1 MELKTPESFKTIDY
15 AVTDGIARITLNRPA
30 ELNTMNG
37 DFWPEMVQVF
47 RAIEHDM
54 NVRCVIIAS
63 TGKHFTAGLDLKWAG
78 QNALASSGNAD
89 LGRQREA
96 FRRHVKELQDSFN
109 VIDNCRVPVI
119 AVCQG
124 GCIGG
129 GVDLVT
135 ACDLRIA
142 TLDAYFTI
150 QEINVAIVAD
160 VGTLQ
165 RIPFLLPQG
174 LVRELA
180 YTGRKFP
187 AAEAAKWGFVN
198 RVEDSHE
205 AALAAA
211 DAMAAE
217 ICAKSPLAITGIKQ
231 VLNYGR
237 DHSVADGLEY
247 VAVWNAGMLQ
257 GDDMKQAVAAQ
268 MARQSATF
276 QNLKP

>member
-1 MELKTPESFKTIDY
+1 MELKTLDY
-15 AVTDGIARITLNRPA
+15 RVDDGIARVTLARPA
-30 ELNTMNG
+30 ELNTMNK

-47 RAIEHDM
+47 RAIEDDM
-54 NVRCVIIAS
+54 SVRCVIIAS
-63 TGKHFTAGLDLKWAG
+63 SGKHFTAGLDLNWAG
-78 QNALASSGNAD
+78 TSVLGNDGAD

-96 FRRHVKELQDSFN
+96 FRRHVKELQESFN
-109 VIDNCRVPVI
+109 VIDRCRVPVI

-135 ACDLRIA
+135 ACDIRIC
-142 TLDAYFTI
+142 TTDAFFTI
-150 QEINVAIVAD
+150 QEVNIAIVAD

-165 RIPFLLPQG
+165 RIPYLLPQG

-180 YTGRKFP
+180 YTGRRFP
-187 AAEAAKWGFVN
+187 ALEAQKYGFVN
-198 RVEDSHE
+198 RVEDTHAE
-205 AALAAA
+205 ALTAA
-211 DAMAAE
+211 DEMARA
-217 ICAKSPLAITGIKQ
+217 ICAKSPLAMAGIKQ

-237 DHSVADGLEY
+237 EHSIADGLEY

-257 GDDMKQAVAAQ
+257 GNDVPTAVQAQ

-276 QNLKP
+276 PNLKP

>member
-1 MELKTPESFKTIDY
+1 MELKTLDY
-15 AVTDGIARITLNRPA
+15 RVADGIARITLNRPT

-37 DFWPEMVQVF
+37 DFWPEMVRVF
-47 RAIEHDM
+47 DAIAHDM
-54 NVRCVIIAS
+54 AVRCVIIAS
-63 TGKHFTAGLDLKWAG
+63 TGKHFTAGLDLNWAG
-78 QNALASSGNAD
+78 QNAAANHGGD

-96 FRRHVKELQDSFN
+96 FRRHVKELQESFN

-135 ACDLRIA
+135 ACDMRIC
-142 TLDAYFTI
+142 TSDAWFTI
-150 QEINVAIVAD
+150 QEINVGIVAD

-165 RIPFLLPQG
+165 RIPHLLPQG
-174 LVRELA
+174 LIRELA

-187 AAEAAKWGFVN
+187 AAEAARHGFVN
-198 RVEDSHE
+198 RVEDSLE
-205 AALAAA
+205 DALAAA
-211 DAMAAE
+211 ETIARD
-217 ICAKSPLAITGIKQ
+217 ICSKSPLAITGIKQ

-257 GDDMKQAVAAQ
+257 GDDMREAVKAQ
-268 MARQSATF
+268 MTRQSATYA
-276 QNLKP
+276 NLKA

>member
-1 MELKTPESFKTIDY
+1 MELKTLDY
-15 AVTDGIARITLNRPA
+15 RVADGIARITLNRPA

-37 DFWPEMVQVF
+37 DFWPEMVRVF
-47 RAIEHDM
+47 GAIASDM
-54 NVRCVIIAS
+54 DVRCVIIDS
-63 TGKHFTAGLDLKWAG
+63 TGKHFTAGLDLKWAA
-78 QNALASSGNAD
+78 QNAAASHGGD

-96 FRRHVKELQDSFN
+96 FRRHVKELQESFN

-135 ACDLRIA
+135 ACDIRICTA
-142 TLDAYFTI
+142 DAWFTI
-150 QEINVAIVAD
+150 QEINVGIVAD

-174 LVRELA
+174 LIRELA

-198 RVEDSHE
+198 RVEDSQGD
-205 AALAAA
+205 ALAAA
-211 DAMAAE
+211 ETMARE
-217 ICAKSPLAITGIKQ
+217 ICSKSPLAITGIKQ
-231 VLNYGR
+231 VLAYGR

-257 GDDMKQAVAAQ
+257 GEDMGQAVKAQ
-268 MARQSATF
+268 MTRQSATYA
-276 QNLKP
+276 NLKA

>member
-1 MELKTPESFKTIDY
+1 MELKTLDY
-15 AVTDGIARITLNRPA
+15 RVDDGIARITLNRPD

-37 DFWPEMVQVF
+37 DFWPEMVRVF
-47 RAIEHDM
+47 DAIAHDM
-54 NVRCVIIAS
+54 AVRCVIIAS
-63 TGKHFTAGLDLKWAG
+63 TGRHFTAGLDLKWAG
-78 QNALASSGNAD
+78 QNGAARGGGD
-89 LGRQREA
+89 IGRQREA

-142 TLDAYFTI
+142 TADAYFTI

-187 AAEAAKWGFVN
+187 AAEAARWGFVN
-198 RVEDSHE
+198 QVADSH
-205 AALAAA
+205 ADALAAA
-211 DAMAAE
+211 ETMARD

-257 GDDMKQAVAAQ
+257 GEDMAAAVQAQ

-276 QNLKP
+276 HNLKP

>member
-1 MELKTPESFKTIDY
+1 MELKTLDY
-15 AVTDGIARITLNRPA
+15 SVADGIARITLNRPT

-37 DFWPEMVQVF
+37 DFWPEMVRVF
-47 RAIEHDM
+47 DAIAHDM

-63 TGKHFTAGLDLKWAG
+63 TGKHFTAGLDLNWAG
-78 QNALASSGNAD
+78 QNALSNQGGD

-96 FRRHVKELQDSFN
+96 FRRHVKELQESFN
-109 VIDNCRVPVI
+109 VIDDCRVPVI
-119 AVCQG
+119 VVTQG

-135 ACDLRIA
+135 ACDIRICSS
-142 TLDAYFTI
+142 DAYFTI
-150 QEINVAIVAD
+150 QEINVGIVAD

-165 RIPFLLPQG
+165 RIPHLLPQG

-187 AAEAAKWGFVN
+187 AAEALKYGFVN
-198 RVEDSHE
+198 KVEDSH
-205 AALAAA
+205 ADALAAA
-211 DAMAAE
+211 DVMAKE

-257 GDDMKQAVAAQ
+257 GDDMREAVKAQ
-268 MARQSATF
+268 MARQSATYA
-276 QNLKP
+276 NLKA

>member
-1 MELKTPESFKTIDY
+1 MELKTLDY
-15 AVTDGIARITLNRPA
+15 AVADGIARITLNRPA

-37 DFWPEMVQVF
+37 DFWPEMVRVF
-47 RAIEHDM
+47 HAIEHDM
-54 NVRCVIIAS
+54 DVRCVIIAS
-63 TGKHFTAGLDLKWAG
+63 TGKHFTAGLDLNWAG
-78 QNALASSGNAD
+78 QNAAASRGGD

-119 AVCQG
+119 AVTQG

-135 ACDLRIA
+135 ACDLRICTA
-142 TLDAYFTI
+142 DAFFTI

-180 YTGRKFP
+180 YTGRRFP

-198 RVEDSHE
+198 RVEETHQ
-205 AALAAA
+205 AALDAAE
-211 DAMAAE
+211 AMARE
-217 ICAKSPLAITGIKQ
+217 ICSKSPLAITGIKQ

-257 GDDMKQAVAAQ
+257 GEDMAEAVKAQ
-268 MARQSATF
+268 MTKQTARF
-276 QNLKP
+276 GNLKA

>member
-1 MELKTPESFKTIDY
+1 MELKTLDY
-15 AVTDGIARITLNRPA
+15 SVNDGIARITLCRPA

-47 RAIEHDM
+47 KAIEHDM
-54 NVRCVIIAS
+54 AVRCVILAS
-63 TGKHFTAGLDLKWAG
+63 TGKHFTAGLDLNWAG
-78 QNALASSGNAD
+78 QNAAASTGGD

-96 FRRHVKELQDSFN
+96 FRRHVKELQESFN

-119 AVCQG
+119 VVTQG

-135 ACDLRIA
+135 ACDIRICSS
-142 TLDAYFTI
+142 DAYFTI
-150 QEINVAIVAD
+150 QEINVGIVAD

-165 RIPFLLPQG
+165 RIPHLLPQG
-174 LVRELA
+174 LIRELA

-187 AAEAAKWGFVN
+187 AAEALRYGFVN
-198 RVEDSHE
+198 RVEDTQ
-205 AALAAA
+205 ADALAAA
-211 DAMAAE
+211 EVMARE
-217 ICAKSPLAITGIKQ
+217 ICSKSPLAITGVKQ

-257 GDDMKQAVAAQ
+257 GEDMKEAVKAQ
-268 MARQSATF
+268 MTRQSATYA
-276 QNLKP
+276 NLKA